1 MVKSDVSSICNIYL
15 TSAGKGERMVG
26 KGGAW
31 GDFRWLESL
40 LVRGV
45 HVFCKVLDF
54 LVYASWMECLEATDP
69 LFFQQ
74 FSFFWRSNA

>member
-15 TSAGKGERMVG
+15 TSAGKVERMVG
-26 KGGAW
+26 KGVPG
-31 GDFRWLESL
+31 GGEFRWLESL

-69 LFFQQ
+69 LFL
-74 FSFFWRSNA
+74 